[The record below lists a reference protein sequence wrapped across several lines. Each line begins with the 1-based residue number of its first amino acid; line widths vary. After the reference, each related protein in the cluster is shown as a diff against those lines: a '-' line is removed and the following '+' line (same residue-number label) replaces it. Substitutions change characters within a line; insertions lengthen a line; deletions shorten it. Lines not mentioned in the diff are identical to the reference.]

1 MKKILLTFQM
11 IAQVGSIL
19 SYCVGQSLTCLSN
32 VTLDI
37 GHNCSASIT
46 PDMIGV
52 SLNHDPAYTY
62 ALSRSEF
69 DCSDVGHSYDVV
81 LQLRDAHTGVLLNSC
96 VSHVS
101 VICSAVPSPC
111 EHMNLYAHSEIT
123 VTLNDEGF
131 VVLTPEMIGIG
142 PLSTNPYFVYGVTPN
157 VLDCDDVG
165 ANTVRLNLYSACYP
179 TNYVTMTVN
188 VVDRGGYG
196 PTCHH
201 ISTGGINFFPA
212 HLDQELVFPG
222 SEISYFAL
230 LNYQGELPNLPAEF
244 RMFLSRD
251 NAPDSKDLLIDKKQ
265 LIFKKSPNGIAVS
278 GKFILPR
285 NLLAGNYYLIA
296 DLYSKNKK
304 ASIGF
309 KTIVQAIHVGKSNK
323 SGDIVSRERADLNDQ
338 NEDISIYPNPFNS
351 MISIRFPTSSEGL
364 HSVEFINSVGTI
376 IKKIEHP
383 SGTIDTEDLGSG
395 IYLIRVTDNLNHT
408 MVKKMIKQ

>member
-1 MKKILLTFQM
+1 MKKILLTFLM
-11 IAQVGSIL
+11 IAQVGSIF

-32 VTLDI
+32 VTFDI
-37 GHNCSASIT
+37 GHQCSASIT

-62 ALSRSEF
+62 TLSRSEF

-81 LQLRDAHTGVLLNSC
+81 LQLRDSRTGVLLNSC
-96 VSHVS
+96 FSRVTV
-101 VICSAVPSPC
+101 VCNAMPSPC
-111 EHMNLYAHSEIT
+111 EQVRLWYHPEIT
-123 VTLNDEGF
+123 VTLNEDGY
-131 VVLTPEMIGIG
+131 VVLTPEMIAFS
-142 PLSTNPYFVYGVTPN
+142 PLTTNPYFHYVVTPN

-165 ANTVRLNLYSACYP
+165 TNSVRISLVSACYP
-179 TNYVTMTVN
+179 ALNGTVTVN

-222 SEISYFAL
+222 SEISYFTL

-251 NAPDSKDLLIDKKQ
+251 NVPDSKDFLIDKKQ
-265 LIFKKSPNGIAVS
+265 LIIKKSPNGISVS

-296 DLYSKNKK
+296 DLFGKNKK

-323 SGDIVSRERADLNDQ
+323 SGEIVSRDRTLLIDQ
-338 NEDISIYPNPFNS
+338 DEDFVIYPNPFTS
-351 MISIRFPTSSEGL
+351 VISIMAPPFSDGL
-364 HSVEFINSVGTI
+364 QRVEIFNAVGFMV
-376 IKKIEHP
+376 KNIEHP
-383 SGTIDTEDLGSG
+383 SGEINTEDLVSG
-395 IYLIRVTDNLNHT
+395 IYIIRLTDNHNHT
-408 MVKKMIKQ
+408 LMRKVIKQ